1 MQTYRRE
8 QVLGLAPDAS
18 AAKAGQSQATTAKWP
33 SLGRDE
39 QAVWGECQG
48 SGSNP
53 YRCQAALDD
62 GATKCSCP
70 SRKFPCKH
78 AIGLLLLLADD
89 QVPTTTRPAWVGE
102 WLASRADR
110 EAKKAAAPPKT
121 SAAPTDPQAPVDQK
135 AQQRRAA
142 NRDKKVDAGVEELRR
157 WLADLAR
164 GGLAAAQAQPWQ
176 WWDQIARRMIDA
188 QARGLANRVRR
199 LAEIAAAGS
208 QRPDWPERMLDELG
222 GLYLLCEAWQRR
234 DAMPPATTQAL
245 RTRIGY
251 SQTTLEVLQAGQE
264 ITDTWAVL
272 GQRQDEDGQL
282 KSLQQWLY
290 GERSGEVV
298 SYLAFAVTGQYL
310 EPGLPPGARSEASLA
325 RYPGTA
331 PHRVL
336 ILKRHD
342 EGRPLG
348 PLPGSASWA
357 EALSGVAT
365 LMAVDP
371 WADLL
376 PVAVRTV
383 TVLPPAGPAATGP
396 AATGPASSWQLRDAA
411 GRAVPIAS
419 TAEVR
424 WRLLALSGGSPVDV
438 AGEWDGFAFRPQAAA
453 LAGQD
458 GQLIA

>member
-1 MQTYRRE
+1 MQTFSRE

-18 AAKAGQSQATTAKWP
+18 AAKAGQSQASIARWP

-39 QAVWGECQG
+39 QAAWGECQG
-48 SGSNP
+48 SGSTP

-78 AIGLLLLLADD
+78 AIGLLLLLAVG
-89 QVPTTTRPAWVGE
+89 QAPEATRPAWVGE

-110 EAKKAAAPPKT
+110 AEKQAAGPAT
-121 SAAPTDPQAPVDQK
+121 PTPDPQ

-164 GGLAAAQAQPWQ
+164 GGLAAAQSQSWQ
-176 WWDQIARRMIDA
+176 WWDQMARRMIDA

-199 LAEIAAAGS
+199 LAEIAAVGN

-234 DAMPPATTQAL
+234 ESLPPATTQAL

-251 SQTTLEVLQAGQE
+251 TQTTLEVLQAGQE

-272 GQRQDEDGQL
+272 GQRLDEDGQL

-298 SYLAFAVTGQYL
+298 SYLAFAVTGQQL
-310 EPGLPPGARSEASLA
+310 DPGLPPGARSQASLV
-325 RYPGTA
+325 RYPGT
-331 PHRVL
+331 PPQRVL
-336 ILKRHD
+336 IAKRHD
-342 EGRPLG
+342 QGRPLG
-348 PLPGSASWA
+348 PLPGSDTWGD
-357 EALSGVAT
+357 ALAGVAT
-365 LMAVDP
+365 LMTADP

-376 PVAVRTV
+376 PIAVRTV
-383 TVLPPAGPAATGP
+383 TVLPPAGPGTTRSTGQG
-396 AATGPASSWQLRDAA
+396 TGTWLLRDRT

-419 TAEVR
+419 TEQVR
-424 WRLLALSGGSPVDV
+424 WRLLALSGGAPVDV
-438 AGEWDGFAFRPQAAA
+438 AGEWDGFAFRPQAGA

>member
-1 MQTYRRE
+1 MQTLSRE

-18 AAKAGQSQATTAKWP
+18 AAKAGQSQASIGKWP

-39 QAVWGECQG
+39 QAAWGECQG
-48 SGSNP
+48 SGSTP

-78 AIGLLLLLADD
+78 AIGLLLLLADG
-89 QVPTTTRPAWVGE
+89 QAPEAARPAWVSE

-110 EAKKAAAPPKT
+110 QAKPAAAPTTRIP
-121 SAAPTDPQAPVDQK
+121 DPK

-164 GGLAAAQAQPWQ
+164 GGLATAQSQSWQ
-176 WWDQIARRMIDA
+176 WWDQMARRMIDA

-199 LAEIAAAGS
+199 LAEIAAVGN
-208 QRPDWPERMLDELG
+208 QRPDWPERMLDEIG
-222 GLYLLCEAWQRR
+222 GLYLLCEAWRR
-234 DAMPPATTQAL
+234 RESLPPATAQAL

-251 SQTTLEVLQAGQE
+251 TQTTLEVLQAGQE

-272 GQRQDEDGQL
+272 GQRLDEDGQL

-298 SYLAFAVTGQYL
+298 SYLAFAVTGQNL
-310 EPGLPPGARSEASLA
+310 EPGLPPGARSHACLV
-325 RYPGTA
+325 RYPG
-331 PHRVL
+331 PPPQRVL
-336 ILKRHD
+336 IAKRHD
-342 EGRPLG
+342 QGRPLG
-348 PLPGSASWA
+348 PLPGSCTW
-357 EALSGVAT
+357 EDALAGVAT
-365 LMAVDP
+365 LMAGDP

-376 PVAVRTV
+376 PVAVRAV
-383 TVLPPAGPAATGP
+383 TVLPPAGQRT
-396 AATGPASSWQLRDAA
+396 WLLRDRT
-411 GRAVPIAS
+411 GGAVPVAS

-424 WRLLALSGGSPVDV
+424 WRLLAVSGGAPVDV

>member
-1 MQTYRRE
+1 MQSFSRE
-8 QVLGLAPDAS
+8 QVLGLVPDAA
-18 AAKAGQSQATTAKWP
+18 AAKAGQGQATTARWP
-33 SLGRDE
+33 SLGRDDR
-39 QAVWGECQG
+39 AAWGECQG

-78 AIGLLLLLADD
+78 GIGLLLLLADG
-89 QVPTTTRPAWVGE
+89 QVSQAARPAWVGE
-102 WLASRADR
+102 WLASRAER
-110 EAKKAAAPPKT
+110 QTKQASSP
-121 SAAPTDPQAPVDQK
+121 APTTPDPK

-142 NRDKKVDAGVEELRR
+142 SRDKKVDAGVEELLR

-164 GGLAAAQAQPWQ
+164 GGLAAAQSQPWQ
-176 WWDQIARRMIDA
+176 WWDQMARRMIDA

-199 LAEIAAAGS
+199 LAEIAAVGN

-234 DAMPPATTQAL
+234 EHLPPATTQAL
-245 RTRIGY
+245 RARIGY
-251 SQTTLEVLQAGQE
+251 TQTTVEVLQAGQE

-272 GQRQDEDGQL
+272 GQRLDEDGQL
-282 KSLQQWLY
+282 KTLQQWLY

-298 SYLAFAVTGQYL
+298 SYLAFAVAGQYL
-310 EPGLPPGARSEASLA
+310 EPGLPAGARSQASLA

-348 PLPGSASWA
+348 PLPGSRTWD
-357 EALSGVAT
+357 EALAGVAT
-365 LMAVDP
+365 LMATDP

-383 TVLPPAGPAATGP
+383 TVLPPAGPASG
-396 AATGPASSWQLRDAA
+396 GPASGGRAGQWLLRDAG
-411 GRAVPIAS
+411 GRAVPVAS

>member
-1 MQTYRRE
+1 MQTLSRE

-18 AAKAGQSQATTAKWP
+18 AAKAGLSQASRAKWP
-33 SLGRDE
+33 NLGRDE

-48 SGSNP
+48 SGSTP

-78 AIGLLLLLADD
+78 AIGLLLLLADG
-89 QVPTTTRPAWVGE
+89 QAPEATRPAWVGE
-102 WLASRADR
+102 WLISRAER
-110 EAKKAAAPPKT
+110 QAKQA
-121 SAAPTDPQAPVDQK
+121 SAADQK
-135 AQQRRAA
+135 PAPDPAAQQRRAA
-142 NRDKKVDAGVEELRR
+142 NRDKKVDAGVQELRR

-164 GGLAAAQAQPWQ
+164 GGLAAAQSQSWQ
-176 WWDQIARRMIDA
+176 WWDQMARRMIDA
-188 QARGLANRVRR
+188 QARGLANRIRR
-199 LAEIAAAGS
+199 LAEIAAVGN
-208 QRPDWPERMLDELG
+208 QRPDWPERMLDEIG

-234 DAMPPATTQAL
+234 DALPPATTQAL

-251 SQTTLEVLQAGQE
+251 PQTTLEVLQAGQE
-264 ITDTWAVL
+264 VTDTWAVL
-272 GQRQDEDGQL
+272 GHRLDEDGQL

-298 SYLAFAVTGQYL
+298 SYLAFAVTGQNL
-310 EPGLPPGARSEASLA
+310 DPGLPPGARTQATLV
-325 RYPGTA
+325 RYPGT
-331 PHRVL
+331 PPQRVL
-336 ILKRHD
+336 IAKRHD

-348 PLPGSASWA
+348 PLPGSDSW
-357 EALSGVAT
+357 EGALAGVAA
-365 LMAVDP
+365 LMAADP

-376 PVAVRTV
+376 PVAVRAV
-383 TVLPPAGPAATGP
+383 TVLPPG
-396 AATGPASSWQLRDAA
+396 GPASSGRAGTWLLRDAT

-458 GQLIA
+458 GQLVA

>member
-1 MQTYRRE
+1 MRTFRRE
-8 QVLGLAPDAS
+8 QVLGMVADAS
-18 AAKAGQSQATTAKWP
+18 AARAGQGQATVARWP

-39 QAVWGECQG
+39 RAAWGECQG
-48 SGSNP
+48 SGSKP

-78 AIGLLLLLADD
+78 GIGLLLLLADG
-89 QVPTTTRPAWVGE
+89 QVPEAACPDWVTE

-121 SAAPTDPQAPVDQK
+121 GAAPADPQ

-142 NRDKKVDAGVEELRR
+142 NRDKKVDAGVDELRR

-164 GGLAAAQAQPWQ
+164 GGLAAAQVQPWQ

-208 QRPDWPERMLDELG
+208 QRPDWPERMLDEIG
-222 GLYLLCEAWQRR
+222 GLYLMCEAWQRR
-234 DAMPPATTQAL
+234 DALPPATAQAL
-245 RTRIGY
+245 RSRIGY
-251 SQTTLEVLQAGQE
+251 TQTTAEVLQAGQE
-264 ITDTWAVL
+264 VTDSWAVL

-282 KSLQQWLY
+282 KTLQQWLY
-290 GERSGEVV
+290 GESSGEVV
-298 SYLAFAVTGQYL
+298 SYLAFAPTGQYL
-310 EPGLPPGARSEASLA
+310 EPGLPPGARSQATLV
-325 RYPGTA
+325 RYPGA
-331 PHRVL
+331 PPQRVL
-336 ILKRHD
+336 IVKRHD
-342 EGRPLG
+342 ESRPLG
-348 PLPGSASWA
+348 PLPGSGTW
-357 EALSGVAT
+357 EDALAGVAAA
-365 LMAVDP
+365 MAADP
-371 WADLL
+371 WADLM
-376 PVAVRTV
+376 PIAVRTV
-383 TVLPPAGPAATGP
+383 TVLPSTG
-396 AATGPASSWQLRDAA
+396 TGSGAWLLRDAA
-411 GRAVPIAS
+411 GRTVPIAS
-419 TAEVR
+419 TEQVR
-424 WRLLALSGGSPVDV
+424 WRLLALSGGEPVDV